1 MGPTGST
8 LSSFRYS
15 YNEANQRVRLDLVE
29 GSFWVYEYDRLGQ
42 VIAGRKYWPDGTP
55 VAGEQ
60 FEYG

>member
-1 MGPTGST
+1 MAPTGST
-8 LSSFRYS
+8 LSLFRYTS
-15 YNEANQRVRLDLVE
+15 NTTNQRVRVDLVD
-29 GSFWVYEYDRLGQ
+29 GSFWIYEYDRLGQ